1 MALRV
6 VADTNVYVSIF
17 QFGRR
22 MSEILDLAVAGSVEL
37 CISEPILE
45 ELRGVLTRK
54 FQWSTERAQVAA
66 DTLRRLCRFI
76 TPRHSLRVAADPD
89 DDRIL
94 KCAIEA
100 SADVIISGDRDLLAP
115 NAFRTISI
123 MSPGRFLDSA
133 PWKS

>member
-17 QFGRR
+17 QFGGR

-54 FQWSTERAQVAA
+54 FQWPAERAQVAA
-66 DTLRRLCRFI
+66 DRLRRFCRFI
-76 TPRHSLRVAADPD
+76 TPRHSLRVATDPD

-94 KCAIEA
+94 ECALEA
-100 SADVIISGDRDLLAP
+100 RAEVIISGDRDLLVLD
-115 NAFRTISI
+115 AFENISI

-133 PWKS
+133 PWKT